1 LTESYLANKMK
12 KKIVKKE
19 EETFAFVKLYDS
31 LEVRKELLKIALDD
45 TKLLRDYEAYKNITK
60 QKEEMIKAFSERM
73 TEINGL
79 VNELRKENFPYVKKV
94 EEELKKEEEI
104 KRIRNKG
111 MKVKVIKEDVE
122 KPLKITR
129 KPSTQEDKLDVE
141 LRDLQNRLNRL
152 GI

>member
-1 LTESYLANKMK
+1 MK
-12 KKIVKKE
+12 KKVVKKE
-19 EETFAFVKLYDS
+19 EETFTFVKLYDS
-31 LEVRKELLKIALDD
+31 LEVRKELLMIALDD

-60 QKEEMIKAFSERM
+60 QKEVMIKAFSERM

-79 VNELRKENFPYVKKV
+79 VNELRKDNFPYIKKV

-111 MKVKVIKEDVE
+111 MKVKVVNEE
-122 KPLKITR
+122 MKPLKISR
-129 KPSTQEDKLDVE
+129 KPATHEDKLDQE

>member
-1 LTESYLANKMK
+1 MK
-12 KKIVKKE
+12 KKVVKKE

-73 TEINGL
+73 IDINGL
-79 VNELRKENFPYVKKV
+79 VNELRKENFPYIKKV

-111 MKVKVIKEDVE
+111 MKIKIIKETE

-141 LRDLQNRLNRL
+141 LRDLQNRLNKL